1 MMTALELRLRQA
13 LQPWRTAP
21 AWRIAFSG
29 GLDSS
34 VLLHLLADWARHEE
48 LPPLYAIHVHHG
60 LQSAGDAWP
69 AHCARICE
77 QLGIALEVVR
87 VQVTPGA
94 SLEQAAR
101 SARYQAFCER
111 LKPGEVLLSAQ
122 HRDDQAETLLF
133 RLLRGAGVRGLAA
146 MPASRSLGQGGL
158 FRPLLDSSR
167 AELRK
172 YAQSHGLAWIED
184 PSNADE
190 RFSRNFLRRQVMPL
204 LAERWPQV
212 TANIARS
219 ARHLGEAQQLLD
231 ELAALDLAAAHG
243 VSACPWLT
251 LASLDLSAVSALSDA
266 RQRNLL
272 RHWLAP
278 LTRLPDS
285 DHWAG
290 WCDLRD
296 AATDAAPIWKLT
308 DGELHRADGRLWW
321 LSGEWLRPLDPLD
334 LPCDSFSESVE
345 LPGNGHVHLQGE
357 LPQGRWHLRY
367 RQGGESLQLPG
378 RGRRDLKRLLNEL
391 RVPAF
396 VRPRLPLLFEGD
408 ELMAVAN
415 LSQSSEIQASGARLH
430 WSPPIGAQGLS
441 W

>member
-1 MMTALELRLRQA
+1 MTALELRLRQA
-13 LQPWRTAP
+13 LQPWRAAP
-21 AWRIAFSG
+21 AWRVAFSG

-34 VLLHLLADWARHEE
+34 VLVHLLADWARREN
-48 LPPLYAIHVHHG
+48 LPPISAIHVHHG
-60 LQSAGDAWP
+60 LQAAADAWP
-69 AHCARICE
+69 EHCARVCE
-77 QLGIALEVVR
+77 QLGIALDVVR
-87 VQVTPGA
+87 VQVAPGP

-101 SARYQAFCER
+101 SARYAAFGES
-111 LKPGEVLLSAQ
+111 LQQGEVLLSAQ

-146 MPASRSLGQGGL
+146 MPASRPLGQGSL
-158 FRPLLDSSR
+158 VRPLLDCSR
-167 AELRK
+167 AELQA
-172 YAQSHGLAWIED
+172 YAQGHGIAWIED

-190 RFSRNFLRRQVMPL
+190 RLSRNFLRRRVMPV
-204 LAERWPQV
+204 LAERWPQASI
-212 TANIARS
+212 TLARS
-219 ARHLGEAQQLLD
+219 ASHLSEAQQLLE
-231 ELAALDLAAAHG
+231 ELAEMDLAAARG
-243 VSACPWLT
+243 VSACPWLP
-251 LASLDLSAVSALSDA
+251 LPSLDLSAVSALSDA

-278 LTRLPDS
+278 LTRMPDS

-296 AATDAAPIWKLT
+296 AGLDAAPIWKLA

-321 LSGEWLRPLDPLD
+321 LSGQWLRPLEPLD
-334 LPCDSFSESVE
+334 LPCDRFCASVE
-345 LPGNGHVHLQGE
+345 LPGNGHVHLQGD

-367 RQGGESLQLPG
+367 RQGGESLRVPG
-378 RGRRDLKRLLNEL
+378 RGSRDLKRLLNEL

-396 VRPRLPLLFEGD
+396 VRPRLPLLFEGS

-415 LSQSSEIQASGARLH
+415 LSHPAGIEASGAHLH
-430 WSPPIGAQGLS
+430 WSPPICAQGLS

>member
-1 MMTALELRLRQA
+1 MTALELRLRQA
-13 LQPWRTAP
+13 LQSWRTAP

-34 VLLHLLADWARHEE
+34 VLLHLLADWARCEA
-48 LPPLYAIHVHHG
+48 LPPLSVIHVHHG
-60 LQSAGDAWP
+60 LQPVADAWP
-69 AHCARICE
+69 EHCAQVCA
-77 QLGIALEVVR
+77 QLGIALDIVR
-87 VQVTPGA
+87 VQVAPGA

-101 SARYQAFCER
+101 NARYQAFAAR
-111 LKPGEVLLSAQ
+111 LEPGEVLLSAQ

-146 MPASRSLGQGGL
+146 MPAGRALGRGSLV
-158 FRPLLDSSR
+158 RPLLDCSR
-167 AELRK
+167 GELQA
-172 YAQSHGLAWIED
+172 YAQDHGLVWIED

-190 RFSRNFLRRQVMPL
+190 RFSRNFLRSQVMPL
-204 LAERWPQV
+204 LAKRWPQ
-212 TANIARS
+212 ASIALARS
-219 ARHLGEAQQLLD
+219 ASHLAEAHQLLGELAEMDL
-231 ELAALDLAAAHG
+231 LAARGVSALPWLPLPSLDLAA
-243 VSACPWLT
+243 V
-251 LASLDLSAVSALSDA
+251 VALSDA

-272 RHWLAP
+272 RHWLGP
-278 LTRLPDS
+278 LSRMPDS

-290 WCDLRD
+290 WLDLRD
-296 AATDAAPIWKLT
+296 AKGAAAPIWKLA

-321 LSGEWLRPLDPLD
+321 LSGAWLSPLEALD
-334 LPCDSFSESVE
+334 LPCESSTESVD
-345 LPGNGHVHLQGE
+345 LPGNGRVQLSGE
-357 LPQGRWHLRY
+357 LPPGRWRLRY

-396 VRPRLPLLFEGD
+396 VRPRLPLLFDGD
-408 ELMAVAN
+408 ELVAVAN
-415 LSQSSEIQASGARLH
+415 LTQSSEFEAQGKRLR

>member
-1 MMTALELRLRQA
+1 MTALELRLRQA

-69 AHCARICE
+69 AHCARVCE

-87 VQVTPGA
+87 VQVAPGA

-167 AELRK
+167 AELRE

-231 ELAALDLAAAHG
+231 ELAAMDLAAAHG
-243 VSACPWLT
+243 VSTCPWLT
-251 LASLDLSAVSALSDA
+251 LPSLDLSAVSALSDR

-321 LSGEWLRPLDPLD
+321 LSGEWLRPLDPLA
-334 LPCDSFSESVE
+334 LACDSFSESVE
-345 LPGNGHVHLQGE
+345 LPDNGHVHLQGE

-367 RQGGESLQLPG
+367 RQGGESLLLPG

-396 VRPRLPLLFEGD
+396 VRPRLPLLFAGD
-408 ELMAVAN
+408 KLMAVAN
-415 LSQSSEIQASGARLH
+415 LSQSSEIQAGGVRLH

>member
-1 MMTALELRLRQA
+1 MTDLSIRLRQA
-13 LQPWRTAP
+13 LQPWCTAP
-21 AWRIAFSG
+21 AWCIAFSG
-29 GLDSS
+29 GLDST
-34 VLLHLLADWARHEE
+34 VLLHLLADLARREK
-48 LPPLYAIHVHHG
+48 LPPLSAIHVHHG
-60 LQSAGDAWP
+60 LQSAADTWP
-69 AHCARICE
+69 EHCAQVCA
-77 QLGIALEVVR
+77 QLGIALDIVR
-87 VQVTPGA
+87 VQVAPGA

-101 SARYQAFCER
+101 NARYQAFTAR
-111 LKPGEVLLSAQ
+111 LGPGEVLLSAQ

-146 MPASRSLGQGGL
+146 MPTGRALGKGHMI
-158 FRPLLDSSR
+158 RPLLDCSR
-167 AELRK
+167 AELQA

-212 TANIARS
+212 MASLARS
-219 ARHLGEAQQLLD
+219 ARHLGEAQHLLD
-231 ELAALDLAAAHG
+231 ELAEMDLATVHG

-251 LASLDLSAVSALSDA
+251 LPSLDLSAVSALSDA

-285 DHWAG
+285 DHWVG

-296 AATDAAPIWKLT
+296 AATDAAPIWKLA

-334 LPCDSFSESVE
+334 LACESFSESVE

-357 LPQGRWHLRY
+357 LPPGRWHLRY
-367 RQGGESLQLPG
+367 RQGGESLLLPG

-396 VRPRLPLLFEGD
+396 VRSRLPLLFAGD

-415 LSQSSEIQASGARLH
+415 LSQSSAIQTGGVRLR

>member
-1 MMTALELRLRQA
+1 MTALELRLRQA
-13 LQPWRTAP
+13 MQPWRTAP

-34 VLLHLLADWARHEE
+34 VLLHLLADWARHAQ
-48 LPPLYAIHVHHG
+48 LPPLFAIHVHHG
-60 LQSAGDAWP
+60 LQAVADDWP
-69 AHCARICE
+69 EHCAQFCARLDIPL
-77 QLGIALEVVR
+77 QIVK
-87 VQVTPGA
+87 VQVAPGA

-101 SARYQAFCER
+101 HARYAAFSER
-111 LKPGEVLLSAQ
+111 LEQGELLLSAQ

-133 RLLRGAGVRGLAA
+133 RLVRGAGVRGLAA
-146 MPASRSLGQGGL
+146 MPAIRSLGRGKL
-158 FRPLLDSSR
+158 VRPLLDCSR
-167 AELRK
+167 AELQA
-172 YAQSHGLAWIED
+172 YAQSRGLVWVED

-190 RFSRNFLRRQVMPL
+190 RFSRNFLRSQVMPL

-219 ARHLGEAQQLLD
+219 ARHQGEAQQLLD
-231 ELAALDLAAAHG
+231 ELAEMDLAAAHG

-251 LASLDLSAVSALSDA
+251 LPSLELSAVSALSDA

-272 RHWLAP
+272 RYWLAP

-296 AATDAAPIWKLT
+296 AATDAAPIWKLA

-321 LSGEWLRPLDPLD
+321 LSGDWLRPLQPLD
-334 LPCDSFSESVE
+334 LPGDALVDSFE
-345 LPGNGHVHLQGE
+345 LPGNGRVQLSGE

-367 RQGGESLQLPG
+367 RLGGESLQVPG
-378 RGRRDLKRLLNEL
+378 RGRRDLKRLLNEM
-391 RVPAF
+391 RAPAF
-396 VRPRLPLLFEGD
+396 VRSRLPLLFDGD
-408 ELMAVAN
+408 ELVAVAN
-415 LSQSSEIQASGARLH
+415 LTQAPGIEASGVRLH

>member
-251 LASLDLSAVSALSDA
+251 LPSLDLSAVSALSDR

-334 LPCDSFSESVE
+334 LPCDSFSKSIE

-415 LSQSSEIQASGARLH
+415 LSQSSEIQASGVRLH

>member
-1 MMTALELRLRQA
+1 MTALELRLRQA

-60 LQSAGDAWP
+60 LQPAGDAWP
-69 AHCARICE
+69 EHCARICE
-77 QLGIALEVVR
+77 QLGMTLEVVR
-87 VQVTPGA
+87 VQVTPSA

-111 LKPGEVLLSAQ
+111 LRPGEVLLSAQ

-146 MPASRSLGQGGL
+146 MPASRPLGRGGL

-167 AELRK
+167 AELRE

-190 RFSRNFLRRQVMPL
+190 RFSRNFLRRRVLPL

-231 ELAALDLAAAHG
+231 ELAAMDLAAAHG

-251 LASLDLSAVSALSDA
+251 LPSLELSAVSALSDA

-345 LPGNGHVHLQGE
+345 LPDNGHVHLQGK
-357 LPQGRWHLRY
+357 LPQGCWHLCY

>member
-1 MMTALELRLRQA
+1 MTALELRLRQA
-13 LQPWRTAP
+13 LQPWRAAP
-21 AWRIAFSG
+21 AWRVAFSG

-34 VLLHLLADWARHEE
+34 VLLHLLANWARHEP
-48 LPPLYAIHVHHG
+48 LPPLSAIHVHHG
-60 LQSAGDAWP
+60 LQSVADDWP
-69 AHCARICE
+69 EHCA
-77 QLGIALEVVR
+77 QLCARLDIALEVVR
-87 VQVTPGA
+87 VQVAPDA

-101 SARYQAFCER
+101 RARYAAFSER
-111 LKPGEVLLSAQ
+111 LGQGDALLSAQ

-146 MPASRSLGQGGL
+146 MPVSRALGRGRL
-158 FRPLLDSSR
+158 VRPLLDCSR
-167 AELRK
+167 AELQA
-172 YAQSHGLAWIED
+172 YAQHHGLAWIED
-184 PSNADE
+184 PSNADQ
-190 RFSRNFLRRQVMPL
+190 RFSRNFLRQQVMPL
-204 LAERWPQV
+204 LVERWPQ
-212 TANIARS
+212 TSNNLARS
-219 ARHLGEAQQLLD
+219 ASHLSEAQQLLS
-231 ELAALDLAAAHG
+231 ELAEMDLATARG
-243 VSACPWLT
+243 VATCPWLP
-251 LASLDLSAVSALSDA
+251 LPSLDLSAVSALSDA

-296 AATDAAPIWKLT
+296 AATDAAPIWKLA

-321 LSGEWLRPLDPLD
+321 LSGAWLSPLESLD
-334 LPCDSFSESVE
+334 VPCTSLTESVE
-345 LPGNGHVHLQGE
+345 LPGNGHVHLSGE

-367 RQGGESLQLPG
+367 RQGGESLQVQG
-378 RGRRDLKRLLNEL
+378 RGRRDLKRLLNEQ

-396 VRPRLPLLFEGD
+396 VRPRLPLLFAGD
-408 ELMAVAN
+408 ELVAVAN
-415 LSQSSEIQASGARLH
+415 LPQSSANLAGGVCLH

>member
-1 MMTALELRLRQA
+1 MTDLTIRLRQA
-13 LQPWRTAP
+13 MQPWRTAP

-34 VLLHLLADWARHEE
+34 VLLHLLADWAQYEE
-48 LPPLYAIHVHHG
+48 LPPLSAIHVHHG
-60 LQSAGDAWP
+60 LQPAADAWP
-69 AHCARICE
+69 EHCAKLCARLNIP
-77 QLGIALEVVR
+77 LDIVR
-87 VQVTPGA
+87 VQVAPGA

-101 SARYQAFCER
+101 RARYAAFAER
-111 LKPGEVLLSAQ
+111 LGPGEILLGAQ

-146 MPASRSLGQGGL
+146 MPVSRSLGRGTL
-158 FRPLLDSSR
+158 LRPLLGCSR
-167 AELRK
+167 AELHA
-172 YAQSHGLAWIED
+172 YAQSHGLAWVED
-184 PSNADE
+184 PSNVDE

-212 TANIARS
+212 TASLARS
-219 ARHLGEAQQLLD
+219 AGYLGEAQQLLE
-231 ELAALDLAAAHG
+231 ELAEMDLLAARGLCAL
-243 VSACPWLT
+243 PWLR
-251 LASLDLSAVSALSDA
+251 LPSLDLSAVAALSDA

-278 LTRLPDS
+278 LSRMPDS

-290 WCDLRD
+290 WYDLRD
-296 AATDAAPIWKLT
+296 AAVDATPIWKLA

-321 LSGEWLRPLDPLD
+321 LSGEWLRPPQPLD
-334 LPCDSFSESVE
+334 LPCGVLDEPAE

-357 LPQGRWHLRY
+357 LPQGHWHLRY
-367 RQGGESLQLPG
+367 RVGGESLQVPG
-378 RGRRDLKRLLNEL
+378 RGRRDLKRMLNEM
-391 RVPAF
+391 RVPPF
-396 VRPRLPLLFEGD
+396 VRSRLPLLFDGD

-415 LSQSSEIQASGARLH
+415 LTQAPGMAASGVRLH
-430 WSPPIGAQGLS
+430 WSPPIGDRGLS

>member
-1 MMTALELRLRQA
+1 MMTALDLRLRQA
-13 LQPWRTAP
+13 LQPWRAAS
-21 AWRIAFSG
+21 AWRIALSG

-34 VLLHLLADWARHEE
+34 VLLHLLADWARSED
-48 LPPLYAIHVHHG
+48 LPPISAIHVHHG
-60 LQSAGDAWP
+60 LQAAADAWP
-69 AHCARICE
+69 EHCARVCA
-77 QLGIALEVVR
+77 QLGIVLEVVR
-87 VQVTPGA
+87 VQVAPGA

-101 SARYQAFCER
+101 NARYEVFAER
-111 LKPGEVLLSAQ
+111 LGVGDVLLSAQ

-146 MPASRSLGQGGL
+146 MPASRPLGQGSL
-158 FRPLLDSSR
+158 LRPLLDSSR
-167 AELRK
+167 AELHE
-172 YAQSHGLAWIED
+172 YALSHGIAWIED

-204 LAERWPQV
+204 LAGRWPQV
-212 TANIARS
+212 TASLERS

-231 ELAALDLAAAHG
+231 ELAEMDLAAARG
-243 VSACPWLT
+243 VSACPWLP
-251 LASLDLSAVSALSDA
+251 LQSLDLSALSTLSDA

-272 RHWLAP
+272 RYWLAP
-278 LTRLPDS
+278 LTRMPDS

-296 AATDAAPIWKLT
+296 AVVDATPIWRLA

-321 LSGEWLRPLDPLD
+321 LSGEWLNPLTMID
-334 LPCDSFSESVE
+334 LPCAAFRESAE
-345 LPGNGHVHLQGE
+345 LPGNGRVQVLGE
-357 LPQGRWHLRY
+357 LPHGRWHLRY
-367 RQGGESLQLPG
+367 RQGGESLQVPG
-378 RGRRDLKRLLNEL
+378 RGRRDLKRLLNEM

-396 VRPRLPLLFEGD
+396 VRPRLPLLFDGE
-408 ELMAVAN
+408 ELVAVAN
-415 LSQSSEIQASGARLH
+415 LTQSPGVEACEARLH

>member
-34 VLLHLLADWARHEE
+34 VLLHLLADWARREG
-48 LPPLYAIHVHHG
+48 LPPISAIHIHHG
-60 LQSAGDAWP
+60 LQPAANAWP
-69 AHCARICE
+69 AHCASVCE
-77 QLGIALEVVR
+77 QLDIPLDVAR

-101 SARYQAFCER
+101 RARYQAFSER
-111 LKPGEVLLSAQ
+111 LSAGDVLLSAQ

-133 RLLRGAGVRGLAA
+133 RVLRGAGVRGLAA
-146 MPASRSLGQGGL
+146 MPASRPLGQGSL
-158 FRPLLDSSR
+158 VRPLLDCSR
-167 AELRK
+167 AELQA

-204 LAERWPQV
+204 LAERWPQ
-212 TANIARS
+212 ASNSLARS
-219 ARHLGEAQQLLD
+219 ASHLSEAQQLLD
-231 ELAALDLAAAHG
+231 ELAEMDLLGARG
-243 VSACPWLT
+243 VTACPWLP
-251 LASLDLSAVSALSDA
+251 LPSLDLSAVTALSDA

-278 LTRLPDS
+278 LSRMPDS

-296 AATDAAPIWKLT
+296 AGLDAVPIWRLA

-321 LSGEWLRPLDPLD
+321 LSGEWLQPLDAID
-334 LPCDSFSESVE
+334 LPCGAFPESVE
-345 LPGNGHVHLQGE
+345 LPGNGHVHLLGE

-367 RQGGESLQLPG
+367 RQGGESLQVPG

-396 VRPRLPLLFEGD
+396 VRPRLPLLFDGD
-408 ELMAVAN
+408 ELVAVAN
-415 LSQSSEIQASGARLH
+415 LSQSSEIEAGGARLH

>member
-1 MMTALELRLRQA
+1 MTALELRLRQA

-60 LQSAGDAWP
+60 LQPAGDAWP
-69 AHCARICE
+69 AHCARVCE

-87 VQVTPGA
+87 VRVTPGA

-111 LKPGEVLLSAQ
+111 LKPGEVLLSGQ
-122 HRDDQAETLLF
+122 HRNDQAETLLF

-167 AELRK
+167 AELRE
-172 YAQSHGLAWIED
+172 YAQSHGLTWIED

-204 LAERWPQV
+204 LAERWPQF
-212 TANIARS
+212 TANLARS
-219 ARHLGEAQQLLD
+219 ARHLSEAQQLLD
-231 ELAALDLAAAHG
+231 ELAAMDLAAAHG
-243 VSACPWLT
+243 VLACPWLT
-251 LASLDLSAVSALSDA
+251 LPSLELSAVSALSDA

-334 LPCDSFSESVE
+334 LACDSFSESVE
-345 LPGNGHVHLQGE
+345 LPDNGHVHLQGE

-396 VRPRLPLLFEGD
+396 VRPRLPLLFDGD

-415 LSQSSEIQASGARLH
+415 LSQSSEIQAGGVRLH

>member
-1 MMTALELRLRQA
+1 MTDLSIRLRQA
-13 LQPWRTAP
+13 LQPWCTAP
-21 AWRIAFSG
+21 AWCIAFSG
-29 GLDSS
+29 GLDST
-34 VLLHLLADWARHEE
+34 VLLHLLADLARREK
-48 LPPLYAIHVHHG
+48 LPPLSAIHVHHG
-60 LQSAGDAWP
+60 LQSAADTWP
-69 AHCARICE
+69 EHCAQVCA
-77 QLGIALEVVR
+77 QLGIALDIVR
-87 VQVTPGA
+87 VQVAPGA

-101 SARYQAFCER
+101 NARYQAFTAR
-111 LKPGEVLLSAQ
+111 LGPGEVLLSAQ

-146 MPASRSLGQGGL
+146 MPTGRALGQGSL
-158 FRPLLDSSR
+158 VRPLLDCSR
-167 AELRK
+167 AELQA
-172 YAQSHGLAWIED
+172 YAQSHGLAWIDD

-212 TANIARS
+212 MANLARS

-231 ELAALDLAAAHG
+231 ELAEMDLATVHG

-251 LASLDLSAVSALSDA
+251 LPSLDLSAVSALSDA

-285 DHWAG
+285 DHWVG

-296 AATDAAPIWKLT
+296 AATDAAPIWKLA

-334 LPCDSFSESVE
+334 LACESFSESVE
-345 LPGNGHVHLQGE
+345 LPGNGHVHLRGE
-357 LPQGRWHLRY
+357 LPPGRWHLRY
-367 RQGGESLQLPG
+367 RQGGESLLLPG

-396 VRPRLPLLFEGD
+396 VRLRLPLLFAGD

-415 LSQSSEIQASGARLH
+415 LSQSSAIQTGGVRLR

>member
-13 LQPWRTAP
+13 LQPWRKAP

-60 LQSAGDAWP
+60 LQPAGDAWP
-69 AHCARICE
+69 AYCARVCE

-87 VQVTPGA
+87 VQVAPGA

-101 SARYQAFCER
+101 SARYQAFTAR
-111 LKPGEVLLSAQ
+111 LGPGEVLLSAQ

-146 MPASRSLGQGGL
+146 MPASRSLGQGHL
-158 FRPLLDSSR
+158 IRPLLDCSR
-167 AELRK
+167 AELQA
-172 YAQSHGLAWIED
+172 YAQRHGLAWVED
-184 PSNADE
+184 PSNDDP
-190 RFSRNFLRRQVMPL
+190 RFSRNFLRQQVMPL

-212 TANIARS
+212 SNNLARS
-219 ARHLGEAQQLLD
+219 ARHLSEAQQLLS
-231 ELAALDLAAAHG
+231 ELAEMDLAAARG
-243 VSACPWLT
+243 VSTCPWLP
-251 LASLDLSAVSALSDA
+251 LPSLDVSAVSALSDA

-278 LTRLPDS
+278 LTRMPDS

-290 WCDLRD
+290 WFDLRD
-296 AATDAAPIWKLT
+296 AATDAAPIWKLA

-321 LSGEWLRPLDPLD
+321 LSGAWLSPLESLD
-334 LPCDSFSESVE
+334 VPCASLTESIE
-345 LPGNGHVHLQGE
+345 LPGNGHVHLSGK
-357 LPQGRWHLRY
+357 LPQGCWHLRY
-367 RQGGESLQLPG
+367 RQGGESLQVPG

-391 RVPAF
+391 RVPVF
-396 VRPRLPLLFEGD
+396 VRPRLPLLFAGD

-415 LSQSSEIQASGARLH
+415 LVQASEIEAKGLCLR

>member
-1 MMTALELRLRQA
+1 M
-13 LQPWRTAP
+13 
-21 AWRIAFSG
+21 
-29 GLDSS
+29 
-34 VLLHLLADWARHEE
+34 LLHLLADWARHEE
-48 LPPLYAIHVHHG
+48 LPPLCAIHVHHG
-60 LQSAGDAWP
+60 LQPAGDAWP
-69 AHCARICE
+69 AHCARVCE

-87 VQVTPGA
+87 VQVAPGA

-146 MPASRSLGQGGL
+146 MPASRSLGQGSL

-167 AELRK
+167 AELRE

-231 ELAALDLAAAHG
+231 ELAAMDLAAAHG

-251 LASLDLSAVSALSDA
+251 LASLDLSAVSALSDT

-334 LPCDSFSESVE
+334 LACDSFSESVE

-396 VRPRLPLLFEGD
+396 VRPRLPLLFAGD

-415 LSQSSEIQASGARLH
+415 LSQSSEIQASGVRLH

>member
-1 MMTALELRLRQA
+1 MTALELRLRQA

-34 VLLHLLADWARHEE
+34 VLLHLLADWARREG
-48 LPPLYAIHVHHG
+48 LPPISAIHIHHG
-60 LQSAGDAWP
+60 LQPAANAWP
-69 AHCARICE
+69 AHCASVCE
-77 QLGIALEVVR
+77 QLDIPLDVAR

-101 SARYQAFCER
+101 RARYQAFSER
-111 LKPGEVLLSAQ
+111 LSADDVLLSAQ

-133 RLLRGAGVRGLAA
+133 RVLRGAGVRGLAA
-146 MPASRSLGQGGL
+146 MPASRPLGQGSL
-158 FRPLLDSSR
+158 VRPLLDCSR
-167 AELRK
+167 AELQA

-204 LAERWPQV
+204 LAERWPQ
-212 TANIARS
+212 ASNSLARS
-219 ARHLGEAQQLLD
+219 ASHLSEAQQLLD
-231 ELAALDLAAAHG
+231 ELAEMDLLGARG
-243 VSACPWLT
+243 VSACPWLP
-251 LASLDLSAVSALSDA
+251 LPSLDLSAVTALSDA

-278 LTRLPDS
+278 LSRMPDS

-296 AATDAAPIWKLT
+296 AGLDAAPIWRLA

-321 LSGEWLRPLDPLD
+321 LSGEWLQPLDAID
-334 LPCDSFSESVE
+334 LPCGAFPESVE
-345 LPGNGHVHLQGE
+345 LPGNGHVHLLGE

-396 VRPRLPLLFEGD
+396 VRPRLPLLFDGD
-408 ELMAVAN
+408 ELVAVAN
-415 LSQSSEIQASGARLH
+415 LSQSSEIEAGGARLH

>member
-1 MMTALELRLRQA
+1 MTALELRLRQA
-13 LQPWRTAP
+13 LQPWRAAP

-34 VLLHLLADWARHEE
+34 VLLHLLADWARHED
-48 LPPLYAIHVHHG
+48 LPPLSAIHVHHG

-69 AHCARICE
+69 VHCARVCE

-87 VQVTPGA
+87 VQVTPSA

-111 LKPGEVLLSAQ
+111 LRPGEVLLSAQ

-146 MPASRSLGQGGL
+146 MPASRPLGRGGL

-167 AELRK
+167 AELRE
-172 YAQSHGLAWIED
+172 YAQSHGLTWIED

-190 RFSRNFLRRQVMPL
+190 RFSRNFLRRQMIPL

-231 ELAALDLAAAHG
+231 ELAAMDLAAAHG

-251 LASLDLSAVSALSDA
+251 LPSLELSAVSALSDA

-272 RHWLAP
+272 RYWLAP

-334 LPCDSFSESVE
+334 LACDSFSESVE

>member
-1 MMTALELRLRQA
+1 MTDLTIRLRQA

-34 VLLHLLADWARHEE
+34 VLLHLLADWARCED
-48 LPPLYAIHVHHG
+48 LPPLFAIHVHHG
-60 LQSAGDAWP
+60 LQSAAEAWP
-69 AHCARICE
+69 EHCARISA
-77 QLGIALEVVR
+77 QLGIPLEIVA
-87 VQVTPGA
+87 VQVAPGA

-101 SARYQAFCER
+101 QARYAAFAER
-111 LKPGEVLLSAQ
+111 LGPGEVLLGAQ

-146 MPASRSLGQGGL
+146 MPASRPLGRGSLV
-158 FRPLLDSSR
+158 RPLLEVPR
-167 AELRK
+167 AELLA
-172 YAQSHGLAWIED
+172 YAEAHGLGWVED

-190 RFSRNFLRRQVMPL
+190 RFSRNFLRRRVLPL
-204 LAERWPQV
+204 LAERWPQ
-212 TANIARS
+212 AGASLARS
-219 ARHLGEAQQLLD
+219 AAHLGEAQQLLG
-231 ELAALDLAAAHG
+231 ELAELDLLAARG
-243 VSACPWLT
+243 VAPLSWLP
-251 LASLDLSAVSALSDA
+251 LPSLDVQVVCGLSEA

-290 WCDLRD
+290 WHDLRD
-296 AATDAAPIWKLT
+296 SGVDATPIWKLA
-308 DGELHRADGRLWW
+308 DGELRRADGRLWW
-321 LSGEWLRPLDPLD
+321 LSGDWLQPLTALD
-334 LPCDSFSESVE
+334 LPCGSAQGGIE
-345 LPGNGHVHLQGE
+345 LPGNGAVRVIGE
-357 LPQGRWHLRY
+357 LSAGRWHLRY
-367 RQGGESLQLPG
+367 RRGGESLQLPG

-396 VRPRLPLLFEGD
+396 ARPRLPLLFDGD
-408 ELMAVAN
+408 ELVAVAN
-415 LSQSSEIQASGARLH
+415 LAQAQRPGQGDLRLH
-430 WSPPIGAQGLS
+430 WSPPIGDQGLS

>member
-1 MMTALELRLRQA
+1 MTALELRLRQA

-60 LQSAGDAWP
+60 LQPAGDAWP
-69 AHCARICE
+69 EHCARVCE

-87 VQVTPGA
+87 VRVTPGA

-111 LKPGEVLLSAQ
+111 LKPGEVLLSGQ
-122 HRDDQAETLLF
+122 HRNDQAETLLF

-167 AELRK
+167 AELRE
-172 YAQSHGLAWIED
+172 YAQSHGLTWIED

-204 LAERWPQV
+204 LAERWPQF

-219 ARHLGEAQQLLD
+219 ARHLGETQQLLD
-231 ELAALDLAAAHG
+231 ELAAMDLAATHG

-251 LASLDLSAVSALSDA
+251 LPSLELSAVSALSDA

-334 LPCDSFSESVE
+334 LACDSFSESVE
-345 LPGNGHVHLQGE
+345 LPDNGHVHLQGE

-367 RQGGESLQLPG
+367 RQGGESLLLPG

-396 VRPRLPLLFEGD
+396 VRPRLPLLFAGD

-415 LSQSSEIQASGARLH
+415 LSQSSEIQAGGVRLH

>member
-1 MMTALELRLRQA
+1 MTDLTIRLRQA
-13 LQPWRTAP
+13 MQPWRTAP

-34 VLLHLLADWARHEE
+34 VLLHLLAAWARYEE
-48 LPPLYAIHVHHG
+48 LPALSAIHVHHG
-60 LQSAGDAWP
+60 LQPAADGWP
-69 AHCARICE
+69 EHCAQVCTR
-77 QLGIALEVVR
+77 LGIPLDIVR
-87 VQVTPGA
+87 VQVAPGA

-101 SARYQAFCER
+101 RARYAAFAER
-111 LKPGEVLLSAQ
+111 LGSGEVLLGAQ

-146 MPASRSLGQGGL
+146 MPASRSLGRGTL
-158 FRPLLDSSR
+158 LRPLLGCSR
-167 AELRK
+167 AELHA
-172 YAQSHGLAWIED
+172 YAQSHGLAWVED

-212 TANIARS
+212 TASLARS
-219 ARHLGEAQQLLD
+219 AGHLSEAQQLLD
-231 ELAALDLAAAHG
+231 ELAGTDLLAARG
-243 VSACPWLT
+243 VCALPWLP
-251 LASLDLSAVSALSDA
+251 LPSLDLSAVTALSDA

-296 AATDAAPIWKLT
+296 ASTDAAPIWKLA

-321 LSGEWLRPLDPLD
+321 LNGEWLRPLDPLD
-334 LPCDSFSESVE
+334 LACDSFSELVE
-345 LPGNGHVHLQGE
+345 LPDNGHVHLQGE
-357 LPQGRWHLRY
+357 MPQGRWHLRY
-367 RQGGESLQLPG
+367 RQGGESLQVPG
-378 RGRRDLKRLLNEL
+378 RGRRDLKRLLNER
-391 RVPAF
+391 RVPLF
-396 VRPRLPLLFEGD
+396 VRSRLPLLFDGD

-415 LSQSSEIQASGARLH
+415 LTQEPGIEASGVRLH
-430 WSPPIGAQGLS
+430 WSPPIGEQGLS

>member
-13 LQPWRTAP
+13 LQPWRAAP

-34 VLLHLLADWARHEE
+34 VLLHLLADWARHED
-48 LPPLYAIHVHHG
+48 LPPLSAIHVHHG

-69 AHCARICE
+69 VHCARVCE

-87 VQVTPGA
+87 VQVTPSA

-111 LKPGEVLLSAQ
+111 LRPGEVLLSAQ

-146 MPASRSLGQGGL
+146 MPASRPLGRGGL

-167 AELRK
+167 AELRE
-172 YAQSHGLAWIED
+172 YAQSHGLTWIED

-190 RFSRNFLRRQVMPL
+190 RFSRNFLRRQMIPL

-231 ELAALDLAAAHG
+231 ELAAMDLAAAHG

-251 LASLDLSAVSALSDA
+251 LPSLELSAVSALSDA

-272 RHWLAP
+272 RYWLAP

-321 LSGEWLRPLDPLD
+321 LSGEWLRSLDPLD
-334 LPCDSFSESVE
+334 LACDSFSESVE

>member
-1 MMTALELRLRQA
+1 MTALDLRLRQA
-13 LQPWRTAP
+13 LQPWRAAS

-34 VLLHLLADWARHEE
+34 VLLHLLADWARHEQ
-48 LPPLYAIHVHHG
+48 LPPLSAVHVHHG
-60 LQSAGDAWP
+60 LQSAADAWP
-69 AHCARICE
+69 EHCARVCE
-77 QLGIALEVVR
+77 QLGIALDIVR
-87 VQVTPGA
+87 VQVASGA

-101 SARYQAFCER
+101 RARYEAFSER

-146 MPASRSLGQGGL
+146 MPASRSLGLGSL
-158 FRPLLDSSR
+158 VRPLLDCSR
-167 AELRK
+167 GELQA
-172 YAQSHGLAWIED
+172 YAQSHGLCWIED

-204 LAERWPQV
+204 LAQRWPQASSSLV
-212 TANIARS
+212 RCAD
-219 ARHLGEAQQLLD
+219 HLSEAQQLLN
-231 ELAALDLAAAHG
+231 ELAEIDLAAAHG
-243 VSACPWLT
+243 GSAFAWLP
-251 LASLDLSAVSALSDA
+251 LPSLHLPAVTALSEA

-278 LTRLPDS
+278 LTRMPDS

-296 AATDAAPIWKLT
+296 AGVDASPIWRLA

-321 LSGEWLRPLDPLD
+321 LSGEWLQPLEPLD
-334 LPCDSFSESVE
+334 LPCGSFFEPIE
-345 LPGNGHVHLQGE
+345 LPGNGCVHLRGE
-357 LPQGRWHLRY
+357 LPPGRWHLRY
-367 RQGGESLQLPG
+367 RQGGESLQMPE
-378 RGRRDLKRLLNEL
+378 RGRRNLKRLLNEM

-415 LSQSSEIQASGARLH
+415 LTQSPGIEACGARLH

>member
-1 MMTALELRLRQA
+1 MTALELRLRQA
-13 LQPWRTAP
+13 MQPWRTAS

-34 VLLHLLADWARHEE
+34 VLLHLLADWARHEP
-48 LPPLYAIHVHHG
+48 LPPLSAIHVHHG
-60 LQSAGDAWP
+60 LQPAGDAWP
-69 AHCARICE
+69 AHCARVCV

-101 SARYQAFCER
+101 RARYQAFCER
-111 LKPGEVLLSAQ
+111 LKPGQVLLSGQ
-122 HRDDQAETLLF
+122 HRNDQAETLLF

-146 MPASRSLGQGGL
+146 MSASRSLGQGGL

-167 AELRK
+167 AELRE
-172 YAQSHGLAWIED
+172 YAQSHGLVWIED

-231 ELAALDLAAAHG
+231 ELAEMDLAAARG
-243 VSACPWLT
+243 VSACPWLA
-251 LASLDLSAVSALSDA
+251 LPSLELSAVSALSDA

-296 AATDAAPIWKLT
+296 AATDAAPIWKLA

-321 LSGEWLRPLDPLD
+321 LSGEWLRPLEPLD
-334 LPCDSFSESVE
+334 LACDSFSELVE
-345 LPGNGHVHLQGE
+345 LPDNGHVHLQGE
-357 LPQGRWHLRY
+357 MPQGRWHLRY
-367 RQGGESLQLPG
+367 RQGGESLQVPG
-378 RGRRDLKRLLNEL
+378 RGRRDLKRLLNER
-391 RVPAF
+391 RVPLF
-396 VRPRLPLLFEGD
+396 VRSRLPLLFDGD

-415 LSQSSEIQASGARLH
+415 LTQEPGIEASGVRLH
-430 WSPPIGAQGLS
+430 WSPPIGEQGLS

>member
-1 MMTALELRLRQA
+1 MMTALELHLRQA
-13 LQPWRTAP
+13 LQPWLTAP

-60 LQSAGDAWP
+60 LQPAGDAWP
-69 AHCARICE
+69 AHCARVCE

-146 MPASRSLGQGGL
+146 MPASRPLGQGGL

-167 AELRK
+167 AELRE
-172 YAQSHGLAWIED
+172 YAQSHGLTWIED

-231 ELAALDLAAAHG
+231 ELAAMDLAAAHG

-251 LASLDLSAVSALSDA
+251 LPSLELSAVSALSDA

-334 LPCDSFSESVE
+334 LACDSFSESVE
-345 LPGNGHVHLQGE
+345 LPDNGHVHLQGE

>member
-1 MMTALELRLRQA
+1 MTDLTIRLRQA

-34 VLLHLLADWARHEE
+34 VLLHLLVAWAKREE
-48 LPPLYAIHVHHG
+48 LPALSAIHVHHG
-60 LQSAGDAWP
+60 LQPAADAWP
-69 AHCARICE
+69 EHCAQFCAR
-77 QLGIALEVVR
+77 LGIPLDIVR
-87 VQVTPGA
+87 VQVAPGA

-101 SARYQAFCER
+101 RARYAVFAER
-111 LKPGEVLLSAQ
+111 LGSGEVLLGAQ

-146 MPASRSLGQGGL
+146 IPASRSLGRGTL
-158 FRPLLDSSR
+158 LRPLLGCSR
-167 AELRK
+167 AELHA
-172 YAQSHGLAWIED
+172 YAQSHGLAWVED

-212 TANIARS
+212 TASLSRS
-219 ARHLGEAQQLLD
+219 AGHLGEAQQLLE
-231 ELAALDLAAAHG
+231 ELAEMDLLAARG
-243 VSACPWLT
+243 VCALPWLP
-251 LASLDLSAVSALSDA
+251 LPSLDLSAVAALSDA

-278 LTRLPDS
+278 MSRMPDS

-290 WCDLRD
+290 WYDLRD
-296 AATDAAPIWKLT
+296 AAVDAMPIWKLA
-308 DGELHRADGRLWW
+308 DGELHRAEGRLWW
-321 LSGEWLRPLDPLD
+321 LSGDWLKPPQPLGLLNAALAD
-334 LPCDSFSESVE
+334 SVE
-345 LPGNGHVHLQGE
+345 LPGNGRVNLSGE
-357 LPQGRWHLRY
+357 LPQGHWHLRY
-367 RQGGESLQLPG
+367 RVGGESLQVPG

-396 VRPRLPLLFEGD
+396 VRSRLPLLFDGD

-415 LSQSSEIQASGARLH
+415 LTQAPGIEASGVRLH

>member
-13 LQPWRTAP
+13 LQPWRAAP

-69 AHCARICE
+69 EHCARVCE

-87 VQVTPGA
+87 VQVTPSA

-146 MPASRSLGQGGL
+146 MPASRPLGRGSRV
-158 FRPLLDSSR
+158 RPLLDCSR
-167 AELRK
+167 AKLQA
-172 YAQSHGLAWIED
+172 YAQSHGIAWIED

-190 RFSRNFLRRQVMPL
+190 RFSRNFLRRQVLPL

-231 ELAALDLAAAHG
+231 ELAAMDLATVHG

-251 LASLDLSAVSALSDA
+251 LPSLDLSAVSALSDA

-296 AATDAAPIWKLT
+296 AATDAAPIWKLA
-308 DGELHRADGRLWW
+308 DGELHRADGRFWW

-334 LPCDSFSESVE
+334 LACDSFSESVE

-357 LPQGRWHLRY
+357 LPQGRWYLRY

-396 VRPRLPLLFEGD
+396 VRPRLPLLFAGD

-415 LSQSSEIQASGARLH
+415 LSQSSEIQAGGARLH
-430 WSPPIGAQGLS
+430 
-441 W
+441 

>member
-1 MMTALELRLRQA
+1 MTALELRLRQA

-48 LPPLYAIHVHHG
+48 LPPLCAIHVHHG
-60 LQSAGDAWP
+60 LQPAGDAWP
-69 AHCARICE
+69 AHCARVCE

-87 VQVTPGA
+87 VQVAPGA

-146 MPASRSLGQGGL
+146 MPASRSLGQGSL

-167 AELRK
+167 AELRE

-231 ELAALDLAAAHG
+231 ELAAMDLAAAHG

-251 LASLDLSAVSALSDA
+251 LASLDLSAVSALSDT

-334 LPCDSFSESVE
+334 LACDSFSESVE

-396 VRPRLPLLFEGD
+396 VRPRLPLLFAGD

-415 LSQSSEIQASGARLH
+415 LSQSSEIQASGVRLH

>member
-13 LQPWRTAP
+13 LQPWRAAP

-48 LPPLYAIHVHHG
+48 LPPLSAIHVHHG

-69 AHCARICE
+69 EHCARVCE
-77 QLGIALEVVR
+77 QLGMALEVVR
-87 VQVTPGA
+87 VQVAPGA

-146 MPASRSLGQGGL
+146 MPASRPLGRGGL

-167 AELRK
+167 AELRE

-190 RFSRNFLRRQVMPL
+190 RFSRNFLRRRVLPL

-219 ARHLGEAQQLLD
+219 ARYLGEAQQLLG
-231 ELAALDLAAAHG
+231 ELAEMDLATVHG

-251 LASLDLSAVSALSDA
+251 LPSLDLSAVSTLSNA

-334 LPCDSFSESVE
+334 LACDSFSESVE
-345 LPGNGHVHLQGE
+345 LPDNGHVHLQGE

-396 VRPRLPLLFEGD
+396 VRPRLPLLFAGD

-415 LSQSSEIQASGARLH
+415 LSQSSEIQASGVRLH